1 MLDLVVIQVQVLQC
15 SKCAKDF
22 RINMRDEVLPQTE
35 TLEVLPKSR
44 EAKLVHACGIQA
56 SMDEFNLL
64 EEFDFTLA
72 IL

>member
-1 MLDLVVIQVQVLQC
+1 
-15 SKCAKDF
+15 
-22 RINMRDEVLPQTE
+22 MRDEVLPQTE